1 MLSPPVRPLHAATTA
16 TNTTAS
22 QRAHAIWFHPCI
34 WCRLRVFTEM
44 GVEQGGLARGARKRE
59 PIRHGV
65 SRALCL
71 FNLELRPSLKKAG
84 LLVRDSRMKERKKY
98 GQRGARARFQFSKR

>member
-1 MLSPPVRPLHAATTA
+1 MADHGLVADALGELESAGGDREGPDIVAPGHHEPLG
-16 TNTTAS
+16 
-22 QRAHAIWFHPCI
+22 QRRERDGQTVSGGMD
-34 WCRLRVFTEM
+34 RLQE
-44 GVEQGGLARGARKRE
+44 EHGL
-59 PIRHGV
+59 